1 MFKRILVPVDLNE
14 PDFSESAVEMAI
26 REARLDKGEIHVM
39 TVMPGFN
46 SPLVAGYFDAD
57 AVEKAR
63 EAVKAQLKS
72 FAANR
77 LPADLPHSL
86 SVHEGQP
93 ADRIIHQAEHMGADL
108 IILTAHH
115 RSHLQEVLLGSNAS
129 RVVERAAC
137 SVLILR
143 GGKG

>member
-1 MFKRILVPVDLNE
+1 MFKRVLVPIDLNE
-14 PDFSESAVEMAI
+14 PDFSKGAIEAAI
-26 REARLDKGEIHVM
+26 REARLDEGEIHLM
-39 TVMPGFN
+39 AVMPGFN
-46 SPLVAGYFDAD
+46 SPLVAGYFDAS

-63 EAVKAQLKS
+63 NAVKEQLKA
-72 FAANR
+72 FAASSV
-77 LPADLPHSL
+77 PKDLHYSL

-93 ADRIIHQAEHMGADL
+93 ADRIIFQAKHIGADL
-108 IILTAHH
+108 IVLTAHH

-143 GGKG
+143 GGKN